1 METSLVERLEKR
13 ARTML
18 PAETVM
24 AVECAADAGDR
35 RMQALFEQILDC
47 GLHGKDLCAQPY
59 DVVAFDDRVL
69 LRCAGCPRFATLPKI
84 KGVGYG
90 KTAEEARRNALY
102 ALTLPAD
109 KKARTWGEGPVR
121 AVEVSCI
128 FNRVAYSA
136 L

>member
-13 ARTML
+13 ACTML

-24 AVECAADAGDR
+24 AVECAADAGDK
-35 RMQALFEQILDC
+35 RMQAMLDYILDC
-47 GLHGKDLCAQPY
+47 GLHEKELCTQPY
-59 DVVAFDDRVL
+59 ETIVFDDRVL
-69 LRCAGCPRFATLPKI
+69 LRCAGCPRLAALPKI
-84 KGVGYG
+84 KGIGYG
-90 KTAEEARRNALY
+90 KTAEEARRNALF
-102 ALTLPAD
+102 ALTLPVG
-109 KKARTWGEGPVR
+109 KKVRTFGEGPVR